1 MIVITS
7 GSASPHMDDNDIL
20 YVGVIPFLLDEN
32 SIEW

>member
-7 GSASPHMDDNDIL
+7 GSANPHMGDNGIL

-32 SIEW
+32 SIDW